1 MFICLCNA
9 PPYLHIEIVDVAA
22 VQPTAT
28 AGLLGHLQQGSQ
40 LRVLLLLLLLLLLLV
55 LLLVVLLLL
64 VLVVVLSG
72 GDGGGLQQAL
82 GQLHAPL
89 ALKVE
94 VGGVGRQELVDDELV
109 LDGRD
114 VVVQGRR

>member
-40 LRVLLLLLLLLLLLV
+40 LRVLLLLLLLVVLLLL
-55 LLLVVLLLL
+55 LLLLL

-72 GDGGGLQQAL
+72 SDGGGLQQAL

>member
-1 MFICLCNA
+1 MFICLCSA

-40 LRVLLLLLLLLLLLV
+40 LRVLLLLLLLLLL
-55 LLLVVLLLL
+55 VVLLLL
-64 VLVVVLSG
+64 LLVVVVVLSG

>member
-55 LLLVVLLLL
+55 VLLLLLLVV
-64 VLVVVLSG
+64 VVVLSG

>member
-40 LRVLLLLLLLLLLLV
+40 LRVLLLLLLLLVV
-55 LLLVVLLLL
+55 LLLLL

>member
-1 MFICLCNA
+1 MFICFCNA

-40 LRVLLLLLLLLLLLV
+40 LRVLLLLLLLL
-55 LLLVVLLLL
+55 VVLLLL
-64 VLVVVLSG
+64 LLVVVVVLSG

>member
-1 MFICLCNA
+1 M
-9 PPYLHIEIVDVAA
+9 AA

-55 LLLVVLLLL
+55 VLLLLLLVV
-64 VLVVVLSG
+64 VVVLSG

>member
-9 PPYLHIEIVDVAA
+9 PPYLHIEIVDVAS
-22 VQPTAT
+22 VVAT
-28 AGLLGHLQQGSQ
+28 AGLLGHLQQRRQ
-40 LRVLLLLLLLLLLLV
+40 LRILLLLLLV
-55 LLLVVLLLL
+55 LLLLLL
-64 VLVVVLSG
+64 VVVVVVLSG
-72 GDGGGLQQAL
+72 GDVGGLQQAL
-82 GQLHAPL
+82 GQLHARL
-89 ALKVE
+89 AVKVE

>member
-9 PPYLHIEIVDVAA
+9 PSYLHIEIVDVAA

-55 LLLVVLLLL
+55 L
-64 VLVVVLSG
+64 VVVVVVVSG
-72 GDGGGLQQAL
+72 GDGGRLQQAL

>member
-1 MFICLCNA
+1 MFICLCSA

-55 LLLVVLLLL
+55 VLLLLLLVV
-64 VLVVVLSG
+64 VVVLSG

>member
-22 VQPTAT
+22 VVAT
-28 AGLLGHLQQGSQ
+28 AGLLGHLQQRRQ
-40 LRVLLLLLLLLLLLV
+40 LRVLLLLLLLLMLLV
-55 LLLVVLLLL
+55 LLLL
-64 VLVVVLSG
+64 VVVVLSG
-72 GDGGGLQQAL
+72 GDGGRLEQAL
-82 GQLHAPL
+82 GQLHARL
-89 ALKVE
+89 AVKVE
-94 VGGVGRQELVDDELV
+94 VGGVGCQELVDDELV

>member
-1 MFICLCNA
+1 MMLM
-9 PPYLHIEIVDVAA
+9 LMMMM
-22 VQPTAT
+22 
-28 AGLLGHLQQGSQ
+28 LMLMMMMM
-40 LRVLLLLLLLLLLLV
+40 LLLLLMV
-55 LLLVVLLLL
+55 
-64 VLVVVLSG
+64 VVVLSG

>member
-9 PPYLHIEIVDVAA
+9 PPYLHIEIVDVAS
-22 VQPTAT
+22 VVAT
-28 AGLLGHLQQGSQ
+28 AGLLGHLQQRRQ
-40 LRVLLLLLLLLLLLV
+40 LRVLLLLLL
-55 LLLVVLLLL
+55 VLLLL
-64 VLVVVLSG
+64 VLVVVVVVLSG

-82 GQLHAPL
+82 GQLHARL
-89 ALKVE
+89 AVKVE

>member
-40 LRVLLLLLLLLLLLV
+40 LRVLLLLLLL
-55 LLLVVLLLL
+55 VVLLLL
-64 VLVVVLSG
+64 MVVVVLSG

>member
-9 PPYLHIEIVDVAA
+9 PSYLHIEIVDVAA

-40 LRVLLLLLLLLLLLV
+40 LRVLLLLLLLLLL
-55 LLLVVLLLL
+55 VVLLLL
-64 VLVVVLSG
+64 LLVVVVVLSG

>member
-9 PPYLHIEIVDVAA
+9 PPYLHIEIVDVGA
-22 VQPTAT
+22 VVAT
-28 AGLLGHLQQGSQ
+28 AGLLGHLQQRRQ
-40 LRVLLLLLLLLLLLV
+40 LRVLLLLVLLMVLLLLLL
-55 LLLVVLLLL
+55 
-64 VLVVVLSG
+64 LVVVLSG
-72 GDGGGLQQAL
+72 GDGGRLKQAL
-82 GQLHAPL
+82 GQLHARL
-89 ALKVE
+89 AVKVE

>member
-1 MFICLCNA
+1 MFICLCSA

-40 LRVLLLLLLLLLLLV
+40 LRVLLLLLLLL
-55 LLLVVLLLL
+55 VVLLLL
-64 VLVVVLSG
+64 LLVVVVLSG

>member
-40 LRVLLLLLLLLLLLV
+40 LRVLLLLLLLVLLLLLLLV
-55 LLLVVLLLL
+55 
-64 VLVVVLSG
+64 VVVLSG

>member
-40 LRVLLLLLLLLLLLV
+40 LWVLLLLLLLLL
-55 LLLVVLLLL
+55 VVLLLL
-64 VLVVVLSG
+64 LLVVVVVLSG

-94 VGGVGRQELVDDELV
+94 VGGVGRQELVYDELV

>member
-22 VQPTAT
+22 VVAT
-28 AGLLGHLQQGSQ
+28 AGLLGHLQQRRQ
-40 LRVLLLLLLLLLLLV
+40 LRVLLLLLLLLMLLV
-55 LLLVVLLLL
+55 LLLL
-64 VLVVVLSG
+64 VVVVLSG
-72 GDGGGLQQAL
+72 GDGGGLEQAL
-82 GQLHAPL
+82 GQLHARL
-89 ALKVE
+89 AVKVE
-94 VGGVGRQELVDDELV
+94 VGGVGCQELVDDELV

>member
-40 LRVLLLLLLLLLLLV
+40 LRVLLLLLLL

>member
-40 LRVLLLLLLLLLLLV
+40 LRVLLLLLLLQLLLLV
-55 LLLVVLLLL
+55 VLLLLL

>member
-22 VQPTAT
+22 VQTTAT

-40 LRVLLLLLLLLLLLV
+40 LRVLLLLLLLV
-55 LLLVVLLLL
+55 VVLLLL
-64 VLVVVLSG
+64 LLVVVLSG

>member
-9 PPYLHIEIVDVAA
+9 RPYLHIEIVDVAS
-22 VQPTAT
+22 VVAT
-28 AGLLGHLQQGSQ
+28 AGLLGHLQQRRQ
-40 LRVLLLLLLLLLLLV
+40 LRVLLLLLLVLLLLLLV
-55 LLLVVLLLL
+55 
-64 VLVVVLSG
+64 VVVLSG
-72 GDGGGLQQAL
+72 GDGWGLEQAL
-82 GQLHAPL
+82 GQLHARL
-89 ALKVE
+89 AVKVE

>member
-22 VQPTAT
+22 VVAT
-28 AGLLGHLQQGSQ
+28 AGLLGHLQQRRQ
-40 LRVLLLLLLLLLLLV
+40 LRVLLLLLLLLLLM
-55 LLLVVLLLL
+55 VLLLL
-64 VLVVVLSG
+64 VVVVLSG

-82 GQLHAPL
+82 GQLHARL
-89 ALKVE
+89 AVKVE

>member
-9 PPYLHIEIVDVAA
+9 PPYLHIEIVDVAS
-22 VQPTAT
+22 VVAT
-28 AGLLGHLQQGSQ
+28 AGLLGHLQQRRQ
-40 LRVLLLLLLLLLLLV
+40 LRILLLLLLV
-55 LLLVVLLLL
+55 LLMVLLLL
-64 VLVVVLSG
+64 LVVVVLSG
-72 GDGGGLQQAL
+72 GDSGRLKQAL
-82 GQLHAPL
+82 GQLHARL
-89 ALKVE
+89 AVKVE

>member
-1 MFICLCNA
+1 MFICPCNA
-9 PPYLHIEIVDVAA
+9 PSYLHIEIVDVAA

-40 LRVLLLLLLLLLLLV
+40 LRVLLLLLLLL
-55 LLLVVLLLL
+55 VVLLLL
-64 VLVVVLSG
+64 LLVVVVLSG

>member
-40 LRVLLLLLLLLLLLV
+40 LRVLLLLLLLLL
-55 LLLVVLLLL
+55 VVLLLL
-64 VLVVVLSG
+64 LLVVVVLSG

-94 VGGVGRQELVDDELV
+94 VGGVGCQELVDDELV

>member
-40 LRVLLLLLLLLLLLV
+40 LRVLLLLLLL
-55 LLLVVLLLL
+55 VVLLLL
-64 VLVVVLSG
+64 LLVVVVVLSG

>member
-40 LRVLLLLLLLLLLLV
+40 LRVLLLLLLLQL

-64 VLVVVLSG
+64 LVVVVLSG

>member
-9 PPYLHIEIVDVAA
+9 SPYLHIEIVDVAA
-22 VQPTAT
+22 VVAT
-28 AGLLGHLQQGSQ
+28 AGLLGHLQQRRQ
-40 LRVLLLLLLLLLLLV
+40 LRVLLLLVLLMVLLLLLLLV
-55 LLLVVLLLL
+55 VL
-64 VLVVVLSG
+64 LSG

-82 GQLHAPL
+82 GQLHARL
-89 ALKVE
+89 AVKVE